1 MSSDWISVGRVGRPH
16 GVHGAFVVEDASDS
30 AERFAVGAQVYV
42 AREPARV
49 VESKRAGGRLVVILD
64 RETPRGAA
72 LEVPRSELP
81 EPEAD
86 SFYVFQLVGLAVE
99 EEDGRA
105 LGRVKEV
112 DPGIAN
118 DVLRLDTGVAL
129 PLVEECVREVD
140 LEARRIVIAPGFTEP
155 G

>member
-42 AREPARV
+42 AREPASV

-64 RETPRGAA
+64 RETPRGAT

-86 SFYVFQLVGLAVE
+86 SFYVFQLVGLTVE

>member
-1 MSSDWISVGRVGRPH
+1 LSSDWISVGRVGRPH
-16 GVHGAFVVEDASDS
+16 GVHGAFVVEDPSDS

-86 SFYVFQLVGLAVE
+86 SFYVFQLVGLTVE